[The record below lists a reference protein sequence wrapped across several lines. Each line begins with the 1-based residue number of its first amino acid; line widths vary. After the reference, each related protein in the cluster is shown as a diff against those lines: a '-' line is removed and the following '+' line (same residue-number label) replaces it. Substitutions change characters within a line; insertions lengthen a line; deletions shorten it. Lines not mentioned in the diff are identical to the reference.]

1 MAIRRLPTQT
11 APASDLA
18 ARTEAF
24 INRGLQVATEPE
36 KLQAAEFKPKN
47 VLLTIPGDSHVRI
60 EHLLKGR
67 RVRIPRHTWIL
78 EAIVEKLE
86 REEGK

>member
-1 MAIRRLPTQT
+1 MIRK
-11 APASDLA
+11 APSTSAPSQAEREA
-18 ARTEAF
+18 ATEAF
-24 INRGLQVATEPE
+24 INKGLQVATKEASEPE
-36 KLQAAEFKPKN
+36 AKPKN
-47 VLLTIPGDSHVRI
+47 VLLTIPQSEHSRI
-60 EHLLKGR
+60 EVVLRSR